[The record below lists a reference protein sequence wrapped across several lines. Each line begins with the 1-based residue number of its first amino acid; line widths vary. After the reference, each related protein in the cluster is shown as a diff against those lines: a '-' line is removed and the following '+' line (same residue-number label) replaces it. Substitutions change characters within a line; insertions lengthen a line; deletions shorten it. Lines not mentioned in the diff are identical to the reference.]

1 MGKTT
6 KNTNARVAAQRNET
20 RERAAEQLFMDNI
33 STVLNESNDLSI
45 SDIPVIAVKF
55 PNFYR
60 TILFSY
66 LDFLPALY
74 YS

>member
-20 RERAAEQLFMDNI
+20 RERAAEQLCMDNI
-33 STVLNESNDLSI
+33 STVLNEFSMSLTI

-60 TILFSY
+60 TVFS
-66 LDFLPALY
+66 LT
-74 YS
+74 